1 MPENTTPVT
10 GQEWLGAKFP
20 SLVGGRRGGLRH
32 CLFAALLTV
41 LALLVRLGWAPAS
54 AELQHLTFFPAVV
67 VAAAVGGYRAGLLAT
82 GLGALAATY
91 FFTPPYFAITADNL
105 RLSFWANSVF
115 AFDGIVVSL
124 AIEAMHRYRDRYRS
138 ELVQSEAAL
147 AALNESQGRFRSL
160 FEQMPD
166 PAWLIRDEHFVEA
179 NAAALRALGLSSK
192 PELLHLHP
200 VDISP
205 EFQPDG
211 EASARK
217 AAKQFE
223 IVRRSGIH
231 RFNWTHKR
239 LDGTLLP
246 VEVTLTQIQW
256 DGRPA
261 MYSVWRDMGDS
272 QRAAENLRR
281 AKQLME
287 SVIQN
292 IPAVVFLKRADDLRF
307 ELFNRAGEELL
318 GYRAEQVLGKTDADL
333 FPPQQADLFADSDR
347 QALAA
352 AETLDIPE
360 SVVATAQGELRCLYV
375 RKTALRDAAGNAT
388 HLLGIAIDITE
399 RKQAEEEMRI
409 AAVTFETDAA
419 IMISDPGGNILR
431 VNNAFQK
438 ITGYS
443 AEEVAG
449 KNPSILSSG
458 RHDNVFY
465 SEMWSRLLETGTW
478 AGEIWDRRKSGQI
491 YPKWLTITA
500 VKNPAGATTGYVA
513 IFTDITERKRAE
525 AEIRNLAFYDPLT
538 KLPNRRLLLDRF
550 NQALANS
557 ARSRQYGAV
566 LFLDMDKF
574 KMLNDTLGHDYG
586 DLMLIEVAKRIGF
599 VVRGSDIVARLGGDE
614 FVVLIEELGED
625 PLQASNKLIAVAE
638 KIRAALAVAYHIE
651 NHVYHS
657 SPSIGVSLFCGDG
670 LSTGD
675 ILKRADIAMYQA
687 KNSGRNTVRFY
698 DPEMQQALET
708 RAALEADLRQALAEG
723 QLHLYYQIQIDSNGK
738 PLGAEALIRW
748 LHPQRGM
755 VSPAQFIPVAE
766 ESSLILEIGAW
777 VLDTACRQLA
787 AWQQQEATRGL
798 LLAIN
803 VSAHQFRQPDFVDAV
818 STAISAHNI
827 NVDRLKL
834 ELTESVIVDDVGEVV
849 AKMHRLKALG
859 VRLSLDDFGTG
870 YSSLSYLKQM
880 PLDQLK
886 IDQSFVRDVV
896 SDPNDAVLVKTIID
910 MANNFRFNVIAE
922 GVETAAQHAF
932 LKDNRCA
939 AFQGYLFGKPLPI
952 AEFKILL
959 DSLPA

>member
-1 MPENTTPVT
+1 MVRRQIPE
-10 GQEWLGAKFP
+10 F
-20 SLVGGRRGGLRH
+20 GRRPARRI
-32 CLFAALLTV
+32 A
-41 LALLVRLGWAPAS
+41 ALLVRGAVDRPGVTGAARMGSGQCRIAAFDFLSRCGGCRRGWRLPGRLAS
-54 AELQHLTFFPAVV
+54 HRPR
-67 VAAAVGGYRAGLLAT
+67 RAGGNL
-82 GLGALAATY
+82 

-638 KIRAALAVAYHIE
+638 K
-651 NHVYHS
+651 
-657 SPSIGVSLFCGDG
+657 
-670 LSTGD
+670 
-675 ILKRADIAMYQA
+675 
-687 KNSGRNTVRFY
+687 SGRRW
-698 DPEMQQALET
+698 
-708 RAALEADLRQALAEG
+708 
-723 QLHLYYQIQIDSNGK
+723 
-738 PLGAEALIRW
+738 RW
-748 LHPQRGM
+748 LTTSRTMFTTARRASVYPCF
-755 VSPAQFIPVAE
+755 AA
-766 ESSLILEIGAW
+766 
-777 VLDTACRQLA
+777 TACRP
-787 AWQQQEATRGL
+787 AT
-798 LLAIN
+798 
-803 VSAHQFRQPDFVDAV
+803 F
-818 STAISAHNI
+818 
-827 NVDRLKL
+827 
-834 ELTESVIVDDVGEVV
+834 
-849 AKMHRLKALG
+849 
-859 VRLSLDDFGTG
+859 
-870 YSSLSYLKQM
+870 
-880 PLDQLK
+880 
-886 IDQSFVRDVV
+886 
-896 SDPNDAVLVKTIID
+896 
-910 MANNFRFNVIAE
+910 
-922 GVETAAQHAF
+922 
-932 LKDNRCA
+932 
-939 AFQGYLFGKPLPI
+939 
-952 AEFKILL
+952 
-959 DSLPA
+959 

>member
-318 GYRAEQVLGKTDADL
+318 GYRAEQVLGKTDATC
-333 FPPQQADLFADSDR
+333 F
-347 QALAA
+347 
-352 AETLDIPE
+352 
-360 SVVATAQGELRCLYV
+360 
-375 RKTALRDAAGNAT
+375 
-388 HLLGIAIDITE
+388 
-399 RKQAEEEMRI
+399 
-409 AAVTFETDAA
+409 
-419 IMISDPGGNILR
+419 
-431 VNNAFQK
+431 
-438 ITGYS
+438 
-443 AEEVAG
+443 
-449 KNPSILSSG
+449 
-458 RHDNVFY
+458 
-465 SEMWSRLLETGTW
+465 
-478 AGEIWDRRKSGQI
+478 RR
-491 YPKWLTITA
+491 
-500 VKNPAGATTGYVA
+500 
-513 IFTDITERKRAE
+513 
-525 AEIRNLAFYDPLT
+525 
-538 KLPNRRLLLDRF
+538 NRR
-550 NQALANS
+550 
-557 ARSRQYGAV
+557 
-566 LFLDMDKF
+566 
-574 KMLNDTLGHDYG
+574 
-586 DLMLIEVAKRIGF
+586 I
-599 VVRGSDIVARLGGDE
+599 
-614 FVVLIEELGED
+614 
-625 PLQASNKLIAVAE
+625 
-638 KIRAALAVAYHIE
+638 
-651 NHVYHS
+651 
-657 SPSIGVSLFCGDG
+657 C
-670 LSTGD
+670 
-675 ILKRADIAMYQA
+675 
-687 KNSGRNTVRFY
+687 
-698 DPEMQQALET
+698 
-708 RAALEADLRQALAEG
+708 
-723 QLHLYYQIQIDSNGK
+723 
-738 PLGAEALIRW
+738 
-748 LHPQRGM
+748 
-755 VSPAQFIPVAE
+755 
-766 ESSLILEIGAW
+766 
-777 VLDTACRQLA
+777 
-787 AWQQQEATRGL
+787 
-798 LLAIN
+798 
-803 VSAHQFRQPDFVDAV
+803 
-818 STAISAHNI
+818 
-827 NVDRLKL
+827 
-834 ELTESVIVDDVGEVV
+834 
-849 AKMHRLKALG
+849 
-859 VRLSLDDFGTG
+859 
-870 YSSLSYLKQM
+870 
-880 PLDQLK
+880 
-886 IDQSFVRDVV
+886 
-896 SDPNDAVLVKTIID
+896 
-910 MANNFRFNVIAE
+910 
-922 GVETAAQHAF
+922 
-932 LKDNRCA
+932 
-939 AFQGYLFGKPLPI
+939 LPI
-952 AEFKILL
+952 ATARLWRQPKRWISRSRWWRRRRANCVACTSEKRLCATRPQCHASARHCHRHHRAETSRRRDADRRSHVRDRRGDHDQRSRRQYF
-959 DSLPA
+959 AGQ